1 MKKFA
6 AFVDTIDNVMVNS
19 QENGVLHLHL
29 EDSELKDSKIT
40 ISNQKLI
47 NFGSCSYLGLEL
59 DNRLKLGGINAI
71 KRYGTQFSASRGYL
85 SMPLYKEL
93 ETNFNRIFDAH
104 TVVAP
109 TTTLAHVGAIPILV
123 DDDDAVILD
132 HQVHNSVQVAVNL
145 LRYRKVHVEM
155 VKHNDLN
162 HLESKIKQLNGK
174 RKIWY
179 MVDGL
184 YSMFGDFA
192 PFKDLEVLMN
202 KYPNFHLYIDDAHG
216 MSVFGKNGR
225 GYTLSQIDL
234 NDQMILVTS
243 LAKGF
248 GTGGGVLVSSQKQSP
263 EFVRRCASTMI
274 MSGPIQPGTLGAS
287 LAGTKIHLSPEINL
301 LQKELQDNIAYCN
314 EVIHSLGMP
323 LIANNTA
330 PIFFIGVSLPKIG
343 TKIIQKM
350 IKDGY
355 YLNYGV
361 FPAVPIN
368 NTGIRFTITR
378 HHTNKQIREML
389 ERLNYHLINTI
400 AEEDFSITQVLEAF
414 GKSNDKTL
422 QSRKTAFENKKQ
434 SQSNME
440 NCLLQSA
447 KSIDELNREEWDK
460 MFKHIS
466 SFDAEGMQFLEDV
479 FAKKDDLPENS
490 WDFDYIIIRDQKNN
504 EPILGTFCTTTISKD
519 DMFSSREKS
528 MIIENIRENDP
539 YFLSSKVLMVGSL
552 FTEGNHLYLN
562 KENSNWKEALKI
574 LFQKLNS
581 IATKQK
587 IKNIVIRDLPGN
599 DTELDQLFIAHG
611 YVKNQMPNNFV
622 LRNLKFDSTEDF
634 INGLSAKSRR
644 HFRKHIYKTRDM
656 VQVEY
661 NTIPEKELDR
671 VYELYLNVKNKNFGL
686 NTFKLPKELFR
697 KMLIDK
703 NWDVVAIKPKDAD
716 KLISVAFS
724 YKTNK
729 LYAPMII
736 GIDYNYLISHS
747 IYRQALYQLIY
758 RANSLGIQNVNLGF
772 AADIEKKKFGCETLK
787 LYAYTQ
793 IQDHFNMEYI
803 ESLNK
808 ELKTGNSSIN
818 IEKRETALIE
828 P

>member
-47 NFGSCSYLGLEL
+47 SFGSCSYLGLEL
-59 DNRLKLGGINAI
+59 DNRLKEGGIDAI
-71 KRYGTQFSASRGYL
+71 QRYGTQFSASRGYI

-93 ETNFNRIFDAH
+93 ETNFNTIFEAH
-104 TVVAP
+104 TVVTP

-123 DDDDAVILD
+123 DDDDAVLLD

-145 LRYRKVHVEM
+145 LRYRKIHVEM

-162 HLESKIKQLNGK
+162 NLESKIKQLNGK

-179 MVDGL
+179 MIDGL

-225 GYTLSQIDL
+225 GYALSQIDL

-314 EVIHSLGMP
+314 KVIHSLGMP

-355 YLNYGV
+355 YLNYGI

-378 HHTNKQIREML
+378 HHTKEQIKEML
-389 ERLNYHLINTI
+389 ERLNYHLINTLV
-400 AEEDFSITQVLEAF
+400 EEDFSVTQVLEAF
-414 GKSNDKTL
+414 GKSKMDYPKKEIQNGKKTL
-422 QSRKTAFENKKQ
+422 AQKSSCYIQST
-434 SQSNME
+434 
-440 NCLLQSA
+440 
-447 KSIDELNREEWDK
+447 KSINDLNAHEWDN
-460 MFKHIS
+460 MFKNRG
-466 SFDAEGMQFLEDV
+466 SFDANGMAFLESV
-479 FAKKDDLPENS
+479 FKKKNSLPENR
-490 WDFDYIIIRDQKNN
+490 WDFNYIIIRDK
-504 EPILGTFCTTTISKD
+504 ETKSPIVGTFCTTSISKD
-519 DMFSSREKS
+519 DMFSSKEKS
-528 MIIENIRENDP
+528 AIIENIRKDDP
-539 YFLSSKVLMVGSL
+539 YFLSSKVLMIGSL
-552 FTEGNHLYLN
+552 LTEGNHLYIN
-562 KENSNWKEALKI
+562 KENNQWKEALQL
-574 LFQKLNS
+574 LFQEL
-581 IATKQK
+581 TKISQEQK
-587 IKNIVIRDLPGN
+587 IKNIIIRDLPGN
-599 DTELDQLFIAHG
+599 DPELDQLFIAHG
-611 YVKNQMPNNFV
+611 YVKNRMPNNHIIRG
-622 LRNLKFDSTEDF
+622 LRFETTDEYISSLTY
-634 INGLSAKSRR
+634 KSRK
-644 HFRKHIYKTRDM
+644 HFRKYVYNLRHLFTI
-656 VQVEY
+656 EY
-661 NTIPEKELDR
+661 NSIKENEIDQA
-671 VYELYLNVKNKNFGL
+671 YQLYLNVKNNSLEL
-686 NTFKLPKELFR
+686 NTFPLPKYLFR
-697 KMLIDK
+697 EMIVNE
-703 NWDVVAIKPKDAD
+703 NWDVIAIRNKENND
-716 KLISVAFS
+716 LISITFS
-724 YKTNK
+724 YKTDQ

-736 GIDYNYLISHS
+736 GLDYNYLSSHS
-747 IYRQALYQLIY
+747 VYRQSIYQLIY
-758 RANSLGIQNVNLGF
+758 RANNLGIQNINLGF
-772 AADIEKKKFGCETLK
+772 AADIEKKKFGSEIIK

-793 IQDHFNMEYI
+793 IQDQFNMEYI

-808 ELKTGNSSIN
+808 ELKTNNPPVN
-818 IEKRETALIE
+818 IERKETVLIE
-828 P
+828 Q